1 MWVSAALLSANSPAG
16 GWIGFAVS
24 TGTIRGAV
32 SPGGTPDTL
41 IVAPGSQLVLSL
53 TMAPSA
59 QPGGT
64 GPGGDAREAAIQ
76 LPENIELVFGDI
88 QCEVAE
94 LGNGQLAALGASLRL
109 ADAGTAPDYA
119 ADISQLLIP
128 MTADPGSFTVSH
140 EVSTLVTLTGGGTVQ
155 QAGWALPVTIS
166 EPAQLGSVTGNG
178 ALAVNVAAGTSITWQ
193 DQPEPVA
200 VDRWWLL
207 AAPGQLTVASG
218 AAVGSGVLDQLT
230 LYPASSGQGV
240 GGLLR
245 VTLADQFGLLYECDA
260 SGQEILLFN
269 GSVNLSLD
277 RPVTV
282 AGNRIAVA
290 GQATIGLL
298 QQAEATELVAL
309 VTAGTAGP
317 AAVLALDNALLNV
330 TGPDLVL
337 LVAALAAHGTVQSG
351 TVIMSFPL
359 GRVVPILPDPYAAN
373 ITAGPAAVTSRP
385 AAAQPA
391 LAQVAVAAIP
401 VIAAQ
406 SPASMAAGPA
416 VQARLDWDNSAPGG
430 PQLAFALSSPTAQA
444 SLPPA
449 PGGSAV
455 AAPAAAVAAVAPA
468 AVPSTDAGLLAELAG
483 ASAKAL
489 GSEPGGYALLDV
501 STAADLF
508 GVRFGP
514 PPADTAAVTADA
526 LLATVTAPAAAD
538 PVATITGL
546 DVTAPA
552 HRLRII
558 TVPAVQWEPID
569 TPDATGS
576 FSPMTFAD
584 SGGETQLASRSV
596 RLVPVA
602 PVPALNQ
609 LVGDFNA
616 AKNPAGAVASLTFP
630 FGMRA
635 VAYLNPVAGLPAS
648 GARVDLHQPQFST
661 VSVTGGY
668 QVRAAAF
675 NTIAEL
681 LGGSVSFPGAMV
693 QLSNGLH
700 NGSATGLSPIDPLT
714 TLFNDQ
720 FAPGGFDMQVPVE
733 SFEISGYGETAFTNW
748 IIDNDD
754 PVAISQV
761 RFDVATG
768 RTMVEVVQARSIAVP
783 FAPRFIR
790 TIKMIRD
797 NSGRVYRIDSGWQPV
812 TDGTYAWPRPDVRTH
827 PGVVLGIT
835 HITNIRDTGQR
846 WTSSQGTL
854 LGAVRYDCTVQ
865 MDGVIAGATAD
876 GVPSHDQLGFV
887 QLSSTTGNMMGP
899 DEFAELLT
907 AFGPLGGA
915 VDCVLNLGGT
925 GQGMRV
931 SWVGVGATQ
940 GATGPEF
947 AMAAWGSPVLPQ
959 GGQWSVVVQPAGSA
973 SPQPVDP
980 SLGVPVIR
988 AGYAGSPA
996 DPASPFRLA
1005 DPQDLDTPA
1014 TPAADYGLMHSSGTQ
1029 RVLFPRPKVE
1039 LTGPRA
1045 TAWSSTQPPRLADPY
1060 DLSTAVGP
1068 FPDAAHTIPFPD
1080 ADYGLEPRPGGGLAL
1095 NLAHNDFP
1103 VPGGD
1108 HVLHD
1113 NGHVQ
1118 LFARFQDESATPAT
1132 VHLEI
1137 DSTQAVPWVFRLEGV
1152 EIGVSTSGL
1161 GEIMRL
1167 LGSIH
1172 SSAVQPTVLTSA
1184 TTHFGGALS
1193 AVQELLDFLGSKPV
1207 PADIPFAQRNQW
1219 SCEVA
1224 LKIPFLG
1231 APGEQDTLD
1240 VWFFTIRDADI
1251 TVGWVIDL
1259 SHSGTSA
1266 KLELGAVATVAT
1278 PFPPLVAA
1286 GQLNLE
1292 IELSDAGTDLVLA
1305 IGLGVGAVFKL
1316 GPFEAYAI
1324 YFVNFYLV
1332 VADTNV
1338 GFGIGMEL
1346 KGKVDLKVVEIEVD
1360 IEARGAQVDT
1370 SCAAGTS
1377 EWILTQVSC
1386 SLEITIAW
1394 VINIDF
1400 EYQAQWQDN
1409 VNGGPCPPP

>member
-1 MWVSAALLSANSPAG
+1 M
-16 GWIGFAVS
+16 GFAVS
-24 TGTIRGAV
+24 AGTIQGTV
-32 SPGGTPDTL
+32 SPGGTPEKL
-41 IVAPGSQLVLSL
+41 IVAPGSRLVLSL
-53 TMAPSA
+53 TMAPPP

-64 GPGGDAREAAIQ
+64 GPGGDARDATIQ
-76 LPENIELVFGDI
+76 LPQSVELVFGDT
-88 QCEVAE
+88 QADVAE
-94 LGNGQLAALGASLRL
+94 LGNGQLAALGASMRL
-109 ADAGTAPDYA
+109 AYAGAAPGYA
-119 ADISQLLIP
+119 ADISRLLIP
-128 MTADPGSFTVSH
+128 MTPEPGSFTVSH
-140 EVSTLVTLTGGGTVQ
+140 EVSTLVTLTGGGAVQ
-155 QAGWALPVTIS
+155 EAGWALPVTVS
-166 EPAQLGSVTGNG
+166 DPAQLGSAAGNG

-193 DQPEPVA
+193 DQPQPVA
-200 VDRWWLL
+200 LGQWWLL

-218 AAVGSGVLDQLT
+218 AAVGSGVLEQLP
-230 LYPASSGQGV
+230 LYPPLSGQGI

-245 VTLADQFGLLYECDA
+245 VTLADQFGLVYECDA
-260 SGQEILLFN
+260 SGLEILLFY

-282 AGNRIAVA
+282 TGSRIAVA
-290 GQATIGLL
+290 GQATLGLL
-298 QQAEATELVAL
+298 QQAATTELVAL
-309 VTAGTAGP
+309 VATGTAGP

-337 LVAALAAHGTVQSG
+337 LAAVLAADGTVQSG

-373 ITAGPAAVTSRP
+373 ITAGPVALTQQL

-391 LAQVAVAAIP
+391 PARVAATAIP
-401 VIAAQ
+401 VMGAQ
-406 SPASMAAGPA
+406 SGASIAAGPA
-416 VQARLDWDNSAPGG
+416 VQARVDWDNSAPGG
-430 PQLAFALSSPTAQA
+430 PQLTFALSPPAAQA
-444 SLPPA
+444 SPPPAA
-449 PGGSAV
+449 PGGSAG
-455 AAPAAAVAAVAPA
+455 AAPAAPA
-468 AVPSTDAGLLAELAG
+468 ATAFTDAELLAELAA
-483 ASAKAL
+483 ASARAL
-489 GSEPGGYALLDV
+489 NSEPGGYALLDV

-514 PPADTAAVTADA
+514 PPAGAGAVAAEA
-526 LLATVTAPAAAD
+526 LLATVTAPAASD
-538 PVATITGL
+538 PIATITGL
-546 DVTAPA
+546 DVAAPA

-569 TPDATGS
+569 TPDAIYAP

-602 PVPALNQ
+602 PVPALQ
-609 LVGDFNA
+609 QMVGDFNA
-616 AKNPAGAVASLTFP
+616 AENPVGAVASLTFP

-635 VAYLNPVAGLPAS
+635 VAYLNPAAEFGVLTEGAS
-648 GARVDLHQPQFST
+648 VDLHQPQFST

-675 NTIAEL
+675 STIAEL
-681 LGGSVSFPGAMV
+681 QGPSVGFPGAMV

-700 NGSATGLSPIDPLT
+700 NGVPTGLSPIEPLT
-714 TLFNDQ
+714 TLFNDE
-720 FAPGGFDMQVPVE
+720 FAPGGFAQQVPVG

-748 IIDNDD
+748 TADD
-754 PVAISQV
+754 DAVSISQV
-761 RFDVATG
+761 RFDVVTG
-768 RTMVEVVQARSIAVP
+768 RAMVEIVQARSIAVP

-797 NSGRVYRIDSGWQPV
+797 NSGRVYRTDSGWQPV

-827 PGVVLGIT
+827 PGVVLGVT

-846 WTSSQGTL
+846 WTSSKGTL
-854 LGAVRYDCTVQ
+854 LGAVRYDCMVQ
-865 MDGVIAGATAD
+865 MDGVTAGAAAD

-887 QLSSTTGNMMGP
+887 QLSTTTGNMMGP
-899 DEFAELLT
+899 DEFAELLA
-907 AFGPLGGA
+907 AFGPLGGP

-959 GGQWSVVVQPAGSA
+959 GGQWSVVVQPASSP

-1005 DPQDLDTPA
+1005 DPQDLATPA
-1014 TPAADYGLMHSSGTQ
+1014 TPAADYALMHSSGTQ
-1029 RVLFPRPKVE
+1029 RVTFPRPKVE
-1039 LTGPRA
+1039 LTGARA
-1045 TAWSSTQPPRLADPY
+1045 TAWSSTQPPVLAGPY
-1060 DLSTAVGP
+1060 DLATAVGL

-1103 VPGGD
+1103 VPAGD

-1118 LFARFQDESATPAT
+1118 LFARYQDENAAPST

-1137 DSTQAVPWVFRLEGV
+1137 DSTQPVPWVFRLEGV
-1152 EIGVSTSGL
+1152 EMGVSTSGL

-1167 LGSIH
+1167 LGSIR

-1184 TTHFGGALS
+1184 TTHFGGVLAPAADLIS
-1193 AVQELLDFLGSKPV
+1193 FLGSN
-1207 PADIPFAQRNQW
+1207 PAPKDLPFAQRNQP
-1219 SCEVA
+1219 SLEVA
-1224 LKIPFLG
+1224 LKIPLIGEGDKLDLG
-1231 APGEQDTLD
+1231 IMSID
-1240 VWFFTIRDADI
+1240 DADL
-1251 TVGWVIDL
+1251 TVGWKIDL
-1259 SHSGTSA
+1259 ANAATSA
-1266 KLELGAVATVAT
+1266 KLELEAGATFNT
-1278 PFPPLVAA
+1278 PFPPLIAN
-1286 GQLNLE
+1286 GQFKLE
-1292 IELSDAGTDLVLA
+1292 IELSDAGTNLLLTVGLGTGGDFSIGPYDAEAHFFTNFYLLVEDNT
-1305 IGLGVGAVFKL
+1305 IGLGTGV
-1316 GPFEAYAI
+1316 
-1324 YFVNFYLV
+1324 
-1332 VADTNV
+1332 
-1338 GFGIGMEL
+1338 EL
-1346 KGKVDLKVVEIEVD
+1346 KGKVDLDVAEVEVD
-1360 IEARGAQVDT
+1360 IEARGLVVQT
-1370 SCAAGTS
+1370 TCAGGTTI
-1377 EWILTQVSC
+1377 WLIAQVSC
-1386 SLEITIAW
+1386 GIDVTIAW
-1394 VINIDF
+1394 VIDIDF

-1409 VNGGPCPPP
+1409 LNGGPCPAPNP